1 MLQNKGGVN
10 YIVTTY
16 HHPRAISIEVV
27 NINAFN
33 RYLSMTE
40 SVLMNIGVK
49 VIGQVI
55 FVCHQFGK
63 LTQLSI
69 SSISYKVIDI

>member
-16 HHPRAISIEVV
+16 HHSRAISIEVV
-27 NINAFN
+27 NAFN

-49 VIGQVI
+49 VTGQVI

>member
-1 MLQNKGGVN
+1 MLLNKGGVN
-10 YIVTTY
+10 YTVTSY
-16 HHPRAISIEVV
+16 HHSRAILIEVI

-40 SVLMNIGVK
+40 SVLIYVGVK
-49 VIGQVI
+49 VTGQVI

-63 LTQLSI
+63 FRNYRNYQFHQ
-69 SSISYKVIDI
+69 